1 MTIKIL
7 VADDSVTM
15 QKIISLAFNDE
26 DVEIASAASGE
37 AALDSMRVF
46 EPDIVLADVSMAGCS
61 GYEICERIKNAS
73 ELASTPV
80 VLMVGTFE
88 LFDEVEATRVKCNG
102 HITKPFDTS
111 ELIQMVNSLVGEKMT
126 TQNSEAATAASS
138 MIAHIPDP
146 SIQGPNY
153 TSPKGLVNSR
163 ILESFL
169 GADQILELFDN
180 ETLIAAAKAKLF
192 SQTQSNA
199 DNGGTTAVSSPAPA
213 ATSAEQLSEESLNM
227 IVDKVIRRISSD
239 VVREVAWEV
248 VPELSEILIRR
259 VIEERNRL

>member
-15 QKIISLAFNDE
+15 QKIVSLAFNDE
-26 DVEIASAASGE
+26 DVEIAAAASGQ

-46 EPDIVLADVSMAGCS
+46 GPDIVLADVSMPGYS
-61 GYEICERIKNAS
+61 GYEVCARIKEDS

-88 LFDEVEATRVKCNG
+88 SFDEVEASRVKCNG

-126 TQNSEAATAASS
+126 TQNTEAASAASS
-138 MIAHIPDP
+138 MIAQVPDP
-146 SIQGPNY
+146 SVQNLNFA
-153 TSPKGLVNSR
+153 SPKGLVNSR

-169 GADQILELFDN
+169 GSDQILELFDD
-180 ETLIAAAKAKLF
+180 ETLNAAAKARLF

-199 DNGGTTAVSSPAPA
+199 DKAATAASDPAPA
-213 ATSAEQLSEESLNM
+213 AASVEQLSEESLNM